1 VDAGVIL
8 FWVVAVIAVASALT
22 VILHRNVVYCALALV
37 MTLFQVALM
46 FVALDAH
53 LIALLQVIVYA
64 GAIVVLFLFVIM
76 LLSLDREMPHPGRF
90 GTRAAS
96 IAVTVALA
104 AELSVAALISE
115 PGAVAP
121 PPPGF
126 GSARMVA
133 ERLFSVHLLPF
144 ELTSALL
151 LVAMVGAV
159 VMARRR
165 A

>member
-1 VDAGVIL
+1 MDRDVIL
-8 FWVVAVIAVASALT
+8 FWVVAVLAVASALT

-37 MTLFQVALM
+37 VTLFQVALM
-46 FVALDAH
+46 FVALDAP

-76 LLSLDREMPHPGRF
+76 LLSLEPDVPPPGGAGR
-90 GTRAAS
+90 RAAS
-96 IAVTVALA
+96 IALTVALA
-104 AELSVAALISE
+104 VELGVAALISE
-115 PGAVAP
+115 PGSTP
-121 PPPGF
+121 PPPADF
-126 GSARMVA
+126 GSTRMVA

-144 ELTSALL
+144 ELTSVLL

>member
-1 VDAGVIL
+1 MIL
-8 FWVVAVIAVASALT
+8 FWIVAVLAVASALT
-22 VILHRNVVYCALALV
+22 VILHRNAVYCALALV

-76 LLSLDREMPHPGRF
+76 LLSLEPDVARPGRH
-90 GTRAAS
+90 GARATA
-96 IAVTVALA
+96 IALTVALGV
-104 AELSVAALISE
+104 ELGVAALISE
-115 PGAVAP
+115 PGSPAP
-121 PPPGF
+121 IPLDF
-126 GSARMVA
+126 GSTQMVA
-133 ERLFSVHLLPF
+133 RQLFSVYLLPF
-144 ELTSALL
+144 ELTSVLL

>member
-1 VDAGVIL
+1 VDRDVIL
-8 FWVVAVIAVASALT
+8 FWVAAVLAVASALT
-22 VILHRNVVYCALALV
+22 VVLHRNVVYCALALV
-37 MTLFQVALM
+37 MALFQVALM

-76 LLSLDREMPHPGRF
+76 LLSLEPDAPHPGRY
-90 GTRAAS
+90 GTRGAS
-96 IAVTVALA
+96 IVLAVVLAVELGVAVL
-104 AELSVAALISE
+104 VSE
-115 PGAVAP
+115 PGSPVPAP
-121 PPPGF
+121 SDF
-126 GSARMVA
+126 GSTRVVA
-133 ERLFSVHLLPF
+133 ERLFSAYLLPF
-144 ELTSALL
+144 ELTSVLL

>member
-1 VDAGVIL
+1 M
-8 FWVVAVIAVASALT
+8 VAVVAVASAL
-22 VILHRNVVYCALALV
+22 VVVLHRNVVYCALALV

-76 LLSLDREMPHPGRF
+76 LLSLEPDVPHPGAY
-90 GTRAAS
+90 GTRAAA
-96 IAVTVALA
+96 IVLTVVLGV
-104 AELSVAALISE
+104 ELGLAALISE
-115 PGAVAP
+115 PGATAP
-121 PPPGF
+121 VPVDF
-126 GSARMVA
+126 GSTRMVGQ
-133 ERLFSVHLLPF
+133 RLFSTHVLPF
-144 ELTSALL
+144 ELTSILL

>member
-1 VDAGVIL
+1 VIL
-8 FWVVAVIAVASALT
+8 FWVLAVIAVASALT

-37 MTLFQVALM
+37 VALLQVALM
-46 FVALDAH
+46 FAALDAH

-76 LLSLDREMPHPGRF
+76 LLSLERDAPHPGRF
-90 GTRAAS
+90 GARAAS

-104 AELSVAALISE
+104 VELGVAALVSE
-115 PGAVAP
+115 PGAPAP
-121 PPPGF
+121 PPADF

-133 ERLFSVHLLPF
+133 ERLFTVHLLPF
-144 ELTSALL
+144 ELTSILL

>member
-1 VDAGVIL
+1 VDQDVIL
-8 FWVVAVIAVASALT
+8 FWIVAVIAVASALT

-76 LLSLDREMPHPGRF
+76 LLNLEPDVPRPGRY
-90 GTRAAS
+90 GP
-96 IAVTVALA
+96 LA
-104 AELSVAALISE
+104 AAIALTVVLGVELGLAALISE
-115 PGAVAP
+115 PGVVAP
-121 PPPGF
+121 APVDF
-126 GSARMVA
+126 GSTRMVGQ
-133 ERLFSVHLLPF
+133 RLFSAHLLPF
-144 ELTSALL
+144 ELTSILL

>member
-1 VDAGVIL
+1 MIL
-8 FWVVAVIAVASALT
+8 FWVVAVFAVASALT
-22 VILHRNVVYCALALV
+22 VVLHRNPVYCALALV
-37 MTLFQVALM
+37 MALFQVALM
-46 FVALDAH
+46 FVALDAQ

-76 LLSLDREMPHPGRF
+76 LLSLEPDVPHRGRY
-90 GTRAAS
+90 GIRAVS
-96 IAVTVALA
+96 IAFALVLGM
-104 AELSVAALISE
+104 EVAA
-115 PGAVAP
+115 AVLSSKAGSPASP
-121 PPPGF
+121 PVDF
-126 GSARMVA
+126 GSTQMVA

-144 ELTSALL
+144 ELTSILL

>member
-1 VDAGVIL
+1 MDGNVIL
-8 FWVVAVIAVASALT
+8 FWIVAVVAVASALT
-22 VILHRNVVYCALALV
+22 MILHRNVVYCALALV
-37 MTLFQVALM
+37 MTLFQVALV

-76 LLSLDREMPHPGRF
+76 LLSLEPDVRHPGRY
-90 GTRAAS
+90 GMRAAS
-96 IAVTVALA
+96 IVLTVALGV
-104 AELSVAALISE
+104 ELGVAGLISARGAPVPAPEDFGSTGMVAA
-115 PGAVAP
+115 
-121 PPPGF
+121 
-126 GSARMVA
+126 
-133 ERLFSVHLLPF
+133 RLFSAYLLPF
-144 ELTSALL
+144 ELTSVLL

>member
-1 VDAGVIL
+1 VDPGVIL

-46 FVALDAH
+46 FVALDAQ

-76 LLSLDREMPHPGRF
+76 LLSLERDVPHPRRF
-90 GTRAAS
+90 GARAAS
-96 IAVTVALA
+96 IAVTVVLGV
-104 AELSVAALISE
+104 ELGVAALISG
-115 PGAVAP
+115 PASPAP
-121 PPPGF
+121 PPVDF

-133 ERLFSVHLLPF
+133 ERLFSAHLLPF
-144 ELTSALL
+144 ELTSVLL

>member
-1 VDAGVIL
+1 MIL
-8 FWVVAVIAVASALT
+8 FWVVAAIAVASALT

-37 MTLFQVALM
+37 VTLFQVALI
-46 FVALDAH
+46 FVALDAP

-76 LLSLDREMPHPGRF
+76 LLSLEPEVPHPGRY
-90 GTRAAS
+90 GTRALAC
-96 IAVTVALA
+96 VLTVALA
-104 AELSVAALISE
+104 VELGVAALISE
-115 PGAVAP
+115 PGPAP
-121 PPPGF
+121 PAPVDF
-126 GSARMVA
+126 GSTLMVGQ
-133 ERLFSVHLLPF
+133 RLFSVHLLPF
-144 ELTSALL
+144 ELTSVLL

>member
-1 VDAGVIL
+1 VDADMIL
-8 FWVVAVIAVASALT
+8 FWIVAVLAVASALT
-22 VILHRNVVYCALALV
+22 VILHRNAVYCALALV

-76 LLSLDREMPHPGRF
+76 LLSLEPDMPRPGRH
-90 GTRAAS
+90 GARATA
-96 IAVTVALA
+96 IALTVALGV
-104 AELSVAALISE
+104 ELGVAALISE
-115 PGAVAP
+115 PGSPAP
-121 PPPGF
+121 IPLDF
-126 GSARMVA
+126 GSTQMVA
-133 ERLFSVHLLPF
+133 RQLFSVYLLPF
-144 ELTSALL
+144 ELTSVLL

>member
-1 VDAGVIL
+1 VDPGVIL
-8 FWVVAVIAVASALT
+8 FWVVAVLAVVSALI
-22 VILHRNVVYCALALV
+22 VVFHRNAVYSALALV
-37 MTLFQVALM
+37 MALFQVALI

-76 LLSLDREMPHPGRF
+76 LLSLGREAPPSGGYGVR
-90 GTRAAS
+90 GAAF
-96 IAVTVALA
+96 AVTVALGV
-104 AELSVAALISE
+104 ELGVAALVST
-115 PGAVAP
+115 PGSPAP
-121 PPPGF
+121 LPLDF
-126 GSARMVA
+126 GSTRLIARW
-133 ERLFSVHLLPF
+133 LFSTYLLPF
-144 ELTSALL
+144 ELTSVLL